1 MLIEHYVTSEG
12 IDIFSKWFEGLRD
25 KTTKVVIERR
35 LMRIENGSLGQV
47 RALREGV
54 WEIKIDFGPGY
65 RVYYAQSG
73 QAIILLL
80 CGGDK
85 GSQDSDI
92 ALAANHWKDYQQR
105 IRSQ

>member
-1 MLIEHYVTSEG
+1 MLIGHHVTAEG
-12 IDIFSKWFEGLRD
+12 ADVFSDWFSGLRD

-35 LMRIENGSLGQV
+35 LMRIENGNLGQV
-47 RALREGV
+47 RALRKGV
-54 WEIKIDFGPGY
+54 WEIKIDMGPGY

-73 QAIILLL
+73 QTVILLL

-85 GSQDSDI
+85 GSQDTDI
-92 ALAANHWKDYQQR
+92 ERAIESWEDYQQR

>member
-1 MLIEHYVTSEG
+1 MLIEHYVTTEG
-12 IDIFSKWFEGLRD
+12 VDVFSDWFDGLRD

-35 LMRIENGSLGQV
+35 LMRIENGNLGQV
-47 RALREGV
+47 RALRDGV

-73 QAIILLL
+73 QTVILLL

-85 GSQDSDI
+85 GSQDADI
-92 ALAANHWKDYQQR
+92 ARAAQNWEDFQKR
-105 IRSQ
+105 TKS